1 MNDAGQT
8 FGTAFGIV
16 FALVG
21 LLVAALGTTPIVLLL
36 RWNARR
42 NRVRSTGLLAEAE
55 VLETYLTHHQ
65 HHEDSTHSVTVGSR
79 RHVILGFRT
88 ADGEDV
94 RVGDTSGVPRIVGDR
109 VTVRYLPENPGGAL
123 PVVPEGPARRIVLAL
138 LIAFL
143 AVFAVV
149 GLFFAVFGIGIA
161 VFSQDLPDAP

>member
-1 MNDAGQT
+1 MNAGQT

-36 RWNARR
+36 RWNSRR
-42 NRVRSTGLLAEAE
+42 NRVRTTGLLAEAE
-55 VLETYLTHHQ
+55 VLEAHVTHHH
-65 HHEDSTHSVTVGSR
+65 HHEDRAHSVTVGSR
-79 RHVILGFRT
+79 RHVVLGFRT

-94 RVGDTSGVPRIVGDR
+94 RVGDPSGVPRVVGDR

-138 LIAFL
+138 VIGVL

-149 GLFFAVFGIGIA
+149 GLLFAVVGVGIA
-161 VFSQDLPDAP
+161 VFSHDLPDAP